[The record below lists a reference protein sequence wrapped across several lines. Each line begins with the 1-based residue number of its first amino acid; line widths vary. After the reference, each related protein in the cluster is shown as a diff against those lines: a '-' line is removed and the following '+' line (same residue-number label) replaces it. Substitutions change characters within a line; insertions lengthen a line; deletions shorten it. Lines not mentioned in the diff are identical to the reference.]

1 MSQATLSRQII
12 NDAQGRPIAV
22 ILPIEEYT
30 LIKSILEEHDQNE
43 TRKIQEMEL
52 AASDPL
58 FLADL
63 KETMAAFE
71 AVDAEWWEQAR

>member
-22 ILPIEEYT
+22 LLPIEEYA
-30 LIKSILEEHDQNE
+30 LIRSILEEHDRNE
-43 TRKIQEMEL
+43 ARKIKEIDL

-63 KETMAAFE
+63 RETMATFE
-71 AVDAEWWEQAR
+71 AVDAEWWEHA